1 MLLTVISENHQN
13 NEKEF
18 RTQSIP
24 LGLIKL
30 FILKVKKVITV
41 KQATY
46 AVVER
51 KPGKKLMLNKVH
63 L

>member
-1 MLLTVISENHQN
+1 MLLSVFRKNHQN
-13 NEKEF
+13 IEKEL

-30 FILKVKKVITV
+30 FILKAKKTITV
-41 KQATY
+41 KKATY

-51 KPGKKLMLNKVH
+51 KPGKKN
-63 L
+63 